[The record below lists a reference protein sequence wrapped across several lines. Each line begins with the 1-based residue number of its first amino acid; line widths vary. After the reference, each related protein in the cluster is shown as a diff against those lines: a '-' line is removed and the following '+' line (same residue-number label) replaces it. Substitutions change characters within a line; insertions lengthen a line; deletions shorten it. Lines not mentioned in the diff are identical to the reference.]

1 MRMTAE
7 VRPAQEQAMDL
18 LHSTLDN
25 FEALASVLDDLIATY
40 QAEPDNRLIVE
51 RLRRARAAAERG
63 ASIVRRRMN

>member
-1 MRMTAE
+1 MGMTPE
-7 VRPAQEQAMDL
+7 LRPAQEQAMNL

-40 QAEPDNRLIVE
+40 QDRPDSGPIIE

-63 ASIVRRRMN
+63 ASIVRDRLN